1 MIVQVT
7 SGFLVVGLIALFVFY
22 RNQNY
27 SYIELAENLI
37 NSYSAQQ
44 STDDINNLEQ
54 LILDHEIIIKKLSA
68 IRNCPFLPYEA
79 AQDYKQKIELSLQQ
93 INEKKENLIL
103 LNELNQNFN
112 EAQKLAGEAIN
123 LAKNPPHSI
132 EVWQNIIDKWQ
143 QAIIRLNKISVTGLD
158 EKFLLE
164 INNNR
169 NFYEKNLSIA
179 NQSLENERTGKSLFA
194 TGQKLLN
201 EAHQLSNDNLL
212 TNKQNAFKKRIE
224 GIKKLSDIPPGT
236 TFSKT
241 AEGKIK
247 QHGEIVNVELKKREE
262 KTDKKQPVELD
273 KKPEV
278 QLTNGNKIKKPDR
291 RLF

>member
-1 MIVQVT
+1 MKLQQISKKYLLLIVQVT

-44 STDDINNLEQ
+44 STDNINNLEQ

-68 IRNCPFLPYEA
+68 IRNYPFLPYEA

-103 LNELNQNFN
+103 LNESNQNFN
-112 EAQKLAGEAIN
+112 EAQKLAGEAID

-143 QAIIRLNKISVTGLD
+143 QATILQVL
-158 EKFLLE
+158 
-164 INNNR
+164 R
-169 NFYEKNLSIA
+169 NLVVR
-179 NQSLENERTGKSLFA
+179 NQ
-194 TGQKLLN
+194 
-201 EAHQLSNDNLL
+201 
-212 TNKQNAFKKRIE
+212 
-224 GIKKLSDIPPGT
+224 
-236 TFSKT
+236 
-241 AEGKIK
+241 
-247 QHGEIVNVELKKREE
+247 
-262 KTDKKQPVELD
+262 
-273 KKPEV
+273 
-278 QLTNGNKIKKPDR
+278 
-291 RLF
+291 

>member
-1 MIVQVT
+1 MKLQQISKKYLLLIVQVT

-44 STDDINNLEQ
+44 STDNINNLEQ

-68 IRNCPFLPYEA
+68 IRNYPFLPYEA

-103 LNELNQNFN
+103 LNESNQNFN
-112 EAQKLAGEAIN
+112 EAQKLAGEAID

-179 NQSLENERTGKSLFA
+179 NQSLENEQTGKSLFA
-194 TGQKLLN
+194 TGQKSLN
-201 EAHQLSNDNLL
+201 EAHQLSNSNSL

-224 GIKKLSDIPPGT
+224 GINKLSDIPPGT

-247 QHGEIVNVELKKREE
+247 QHGEIVNVELKKRDE
-262 KTDKKQPVELD
+262 KTYTNKPVELD
-273 KKPEV
+273 
-278 QLTNGNKIKKPDR
+278 
-291 RLF
+291 